1 MDSSILAAILTPLVI
16 MVVFVIIYLTSKEK

>member
-16 MVVFVIIYLTSKEK
+16 TGVFVITYLTSKEK

>member
-16 MVVFVIIYLTSKEK
+16 MVVFVITYLTSKEK

>member
-16 MVVFVIIYLTSKEK
+16 MGVFVITYLTSKEK